1 MDKSFDPQAVEPRWM
16 QRWQELQLGI
26 ADVHSAKPAFVIAL
40 PPPNITGVLHMG
52 HAVMGS
58 VQDILCRHHRMR
70 GYEVEWCP
78 GTDHAAIATQNV
90 IERQLAAEG
99 TTKEELGRE
108 RFQQRVDAWYEEYGG
123 RILQQMRSLGFSLDW
138 SRTRF
143 TLDPQYV
150 RAIRT
155 VFKQLYDDGLIYRGP
170 RIVNWCPRDRSA
182 ISDEE
187 IDWQEHTDA
196 MVYLR
201 YPVAGGS
208 GESPHDGPGG
218 EIVIATV
225 RPETMLA
232 DTGVAVHPDDPR
244 YRDLVGRHVV
254 LPLTG
259 RRVPI
264 VADAGV
270 ERDFGTGALKVT
282 PGHDP
287 LDFEIAQ
294 RHGLPVITAIGFDG
308 RMRVPDPP
316 QFDGLTIAEARAA
329 VLQALRDAGVVVKEE
344 EYVHDVGHCDR
355 CGEVLEPLISEQW
368 WVSMK
373 PLAAPGIESAEQG
386 RVRFHPRRFTDVYL
400 SWMRNIRDWCISRQI
415 WLGHAIPVSTCGNG
429 HRFAW
434 IDPPSQ
440 CPECG
445 DSGLTHDPDVLD
457 TWFSS
462 ALWPFAIFGWPDDT
476 EDLRRFYPT
485 QVLGTAREII
495 FLWVARMI
503 MTGLRFMGTEPFR
516 DVIINSTILAHD
528 GSRMSKSKGN
538 AVDPLDMVQK
548 YGADAVRAWAGAVG
562 TSGQD
567 MRFDEQRIAS
577 YQRFANKLW
586 NVTRLLVTRLG
597 EGGDAIRAPESVPD
611 EDLAPEDR
619 WMLSKLAETI
629 AACDAGIE
637 QDRFHDSME
646 RLYETAWHGF
656 CDWYVEMTKSRL
668 RDDADPR
675 SRAAA
680 AWTAT
685 TALDVLLRLL
695 HPFMPFI
702 TEECAQRL
710 PGAAPTLQQRE
721 WPQAPRW
728 WNDADSQRAR
738 QAVDVVTDLVQSLRA
753 ARQEAG
759 VPAASRERQPLLLE
773 SNGLLHQGEVARL
786 VQALA
791 PFDVVDAAPQGLT
804 AVRVVAGGAHATLF
818 VGRAGADDTARLRKQ
833 LDRVAANVSAL
844 EARLGNPG
852 FTGNAPAQLVE
863 QTRKQLDEARAEQ
876 ARLQSLLGERTS

>member
-1 MDKSFDPQAVEPRWM
+1 MERW
-16 QRWQELQLGI
+16 RELGLGI
-26 ADVHSAKPAFVIAL
+26 ADVHSDKPTFVIAL

-58 VQDILCRHHRMR
+58 VQDILSRHHRMK

-99 TTKEELGRE
+99 TNKEELGRE
-108 RFQQRVDAWYEEYGG
+108 AFQVRVGQWYEEYGG
-123 RILQQMRSLGFSLDW
+123 RILEQMRALGFSLDW

-143 TLDPQYV
+143 TLDPEYV

-155 VFKQLYDDGLIYRGP
+155 VFKALYDEGLIYRGP

-187 IDWQEHTDA
+187 VDWLEHTDS
-196 MVYLR
+196 MVQLR
-201 YPVAGGS
+201 YPLEGG
-208 GESPHDGPGG
+208 GD
-218 EIVIATV
+218 IVIATV

-244 YRDLVGRHVV
+244 YRDLVGRTAI
-254 LPLTG
+254 LPLVG
-259 RRVPI
+259 RRIPI

-270 ERDFGTGALKVT
+270 EREFGTGALKVT
-282 PGHDP
+282 PGHDA
-287 LDFEIAQ
+287 LDFEIGR
-294 RHGLPVITAIGFDG
+294 RHGLAVVGAIALDG
-308 RMRVPDPP
+308 TMDVPELP
-316 QFDGLTIAEARAA
+316 QFHGMSVTQAREA
-329 VLQALRDAGVVVKEE
+329 VMDALRAAGVVVKED
-344 EYVHDVGHCDR
+344 EYVHEVGHCDR
-355 CGEVLEPLISEQW
+355 CGEVLEPLVSEQW

-373 PLAAPGIESAEQG
+373 PLAEPGIAANLDG
-386 RVRFHPRRFTDVYL
+386 RVVFHPRRFNDVYL
-400 SWMRNIRDWCISRQI
+400 SWMRNILDWCISRQI

-434 IDPPSQ
+434 IEEPAQ

-445 DSGLTHDPDVLD
+445 DTRLTHDPDVLD

-462 ALWPFAIFGWPDDT
+462 ALWPFAIFGWPDGT

-485 QVLGTAREII
+485 DVLVTAREII

-503 MTGLRFMGTEPFR
+503 MTGIRFAAAVPFH
-516 DVIINSTILAHD
+516 DVIINSTILAAD

-538 AVDPLDMVQK
+538 TIDPLEMIEK

-567 MRFDEQRIAS
+567 MRFDEDRIGS

-586 NVTRLLVTRLG
+586 NVTRFLVTRLG
-597 EGGDAIRAPESVPD
+597 EGGDGIAATGEVDPQ
-611 EDLAPEDR
+611 DLAPEDR
-619 WMLSKLAETI
+619 WILARVAETVR
-629 AACDAGIE
+629 ACDAAIA
-637 QDRFHDSME
+637 QYRFHDAME
-646 RLYETAWHGF
+646 RLYDVTWHAY
-656 CDWYVEMTKSRL
+656 CDWYVEMSKSRL

-675 SRAAA
+675 SRRAA

-685 TALDVLLRLL
+685 QSLDVLLRLL

-710 PGAAPTLQQRE
+710 PGAASTLQQRD
-721 WPQAPRW
+721 WPGVPQSW
-728 WNDADSQRAR
+728 EDAQTVEARA
-738 QAVDVVTDLVQSLRA
+738 AVDEVLDLVQALRA

-759 VPAASRERQPLLLE
+759 IPAASRERQPLLLE
-773 SNGLLHQGEVARL
+773 TGGRLPREEVRRL
-786 VQALA
+786 VESLA
-791 PFDVVDAAPQGLT
+791 PFDVVDVAPGGMR

-818 VGRAGADDTARLRKQ
+818 AGGAGADDTGRLRKQ
-833 LDRVAANVSAL
+833 LDDVESRIARL
-844 EARLGNPG
+844 EAQLGNAG
-852 FTGNAPAQLVE
+852 FTERAPREVVE
-863 QTRKQLDEARAEQ
+863 QARARLNEARAERE
-876 ARLQSLLGERTS
+876 RLRGLLGEDAA